1 MSKIRL
7 RAGEAMSEDWKV
19 VHGLL
24 TGCCQALFEGVGLT
38 LTVIGKDASP
48 ARSGE
53 RLAAFIGFSGDEMR
67 GAITLDLPSALVAQ
81 VHPSASA
88 RALDKDDLC
97 DWAGELANQ
106 LLGRLKNSLT
116 CYSVLLQLS
125 TPSCVWGRMSHG
137 TKLPPQGSVELHFST
152 GTDLLIVYFDAKLL
166 KPIDFANPISGAG
179 GEQQSEGDALFF

>member
-1 MSKIRL
+1 MT
-7 RAGEAMSEDWKV
+7 EDWKV
-19 VHGLL
+19 VHDRL
-24 TGCCQALFEGVGLT
+24 TECCHALFEGVGLQ
-38 LTVIGKDASP
+38 LTVVEKAAPQP

-67 GAITLDLPSALVAQ
+67 GSITIDLPSPLVAQ
-81 VHPSASA
+81 VHPAASA
-88 RALDKDDLC
+88 GRTLDKDELC

-137 TKLPPQGSVELHFST
+137 TKLPPQGSIELHLST
-152 GTDLLIVYFDAKLL
+152 GQEIVIVYFDAEML
-166 KPIDFANPISGAG
+166 KPIDFSNPSAGAG
-179 GEQQSEGDALFF
+179 QESQAEGDMLFF